1 VLFRSRLIAFLERL
15 PLVLT
20 ITAGSVLVAA
30 IGLMDYVTGYQLS
43 FSAFYLL
50 PLFAFAWL
58 LGRWGGIGG
67 ALASAAV
74 RTLADLLGGHVYAH
88 VSYAAWNALMRLVL
102 FLVVARLISVLKEHV
117 DHERTLARIDHLTGA
132 ANKRSFIEL
141 LKAEADRS
149 RRYARRFTVAYFD
162 LDNFKVVNDSLGH
175 AAGDELLQ
183 TVVTVMRAG
192 LRVTDVVARLGG
204 DEFALL
210 LPETDERAARV
221 AIAKIQE
228 QIGRAMKERSWPVTV
243 SVGSLT
249 CAGSDGDVEKLIEQ
263 ADDLMYA
270 AKLKGK
276 NTVQYSG

>member
-1 VLFRSRLIAFLERL
+1 MRLIAFLERL
-15 PLVLT
+15 PPALT
-20 ITAGSVLVAA
+20 IVAGSTLVAA
-30 IGLMDYVTGYQLS
+30 IGILDYLTGYELS

-50 PLFAFAWL
+50 PIFAFAWL

-74 RTLADLLGGHVYAH
+74 RTLADVLGGHAYSY
-88 VSYAAWNALMRLVL
+88 VSYAAWNAVMRLAL
-102 FLVVARLISVLKEHV
+102 FLVVARLISILKDHV
-117 DHERTLARIDHLTGA
+117 DHERNLARIDHLTGA
-132 ANKRSFIEL
+132 ANKRAFVEL
-141 LKAEADRS
+141 LKAEAERS

-162 LDNFKVVNDSLGH
+162 LDNFKAVNDSFGH

-192 LRVTDVVARLGG
+192 LRLTDVVARLGG

-221 AIAKIQE
+221 AIAKILD
-228 QIGRAMKERSWPVTV
+228 QIGYAMKERSWPVTV

-270 AKLKGK
+270 AKLRGK